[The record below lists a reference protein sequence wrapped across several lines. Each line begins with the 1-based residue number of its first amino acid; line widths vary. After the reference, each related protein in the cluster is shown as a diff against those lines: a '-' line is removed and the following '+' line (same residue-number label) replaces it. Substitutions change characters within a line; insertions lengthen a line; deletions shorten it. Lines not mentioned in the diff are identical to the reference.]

1 MRAGEDGE
9 TDDVDVFLDGRGSHL
24 LGGLPETGVDDFHPG
39 VAQGT
44 RDDLGAA
51 IVAVEAGLGDED
63 SEWSSRHDVGIL
75 PGLRSGSCYIVPMRR
90 RIGDVLVGGKAISQ
104 ELRDR
109 ALAQQVKQKGRL
121 CTNLLELGGV
131 REDLLLRALAVQ
143 YGVATCT
150 AADLAEIRPDILRLV
165 PAKLAA
171 NLFVVPFKR
180 LGRNLSLAMRD
191 PKDLPAIDE
200 VSFLTGLAITPF
212 VALDLRIQLAL
223 QKHYGIAIDSRYP
236 DLAARLEAGGGM
248 LPVPAPRTPRPL
260 VRSSS
265 TAARPVPSEAAP
277 ASVPAPPAA
286 VQAAP
291 LPVPLPAPAPDPVP
305 PPSAKPAA
313 PAEIEMEA
321 HEEERLRISG
331 PIVLPPEPTNA
342 VGGEE
347 VAPLVEEAAPANL
360 VECLSRAESRDEIAA
375 AVLHE
380 AGRLLRR
387 AALFIAQ
394 AERVIG
400 WAAVPEPPDGLRS
413 FSIGFAE
420 PSLFTSLRNT
430 DGFYVGPC
438 PDLAGNRKILEA
450 LGADFPAQ
458 VAAVPVTLKGKSVLF
473 LLGEIRPGQ
482 TPPKAMEL
490 KRLGALTAI
499 ALEILL
505 LRNRLRSL

>member
-1 MRAGEDGE
+1 
-9 TDDVDVFLDGRGSHL
+9 
-24 LGGLPETGVDDFHPG
+24 
-39 VAQGT
+39 
-44 RDDLGAA
+44 
-51 IVAVEAGLGDED
+51 
-63 SEWSSRHDVGIL
+63 
-75 PGLRSGSCYIVPMRR
+75 MRR

-212 VALDLRIQLAL
+212 VALDIRIQLAL

-236 DLAARLEAGGGM
+236 DLAARLEAGGGV
-248 LPVPAPRTPRPL
+248 LPVPPPRTPRPL

-265 TAARPVPSEAAP
+265 TGTRPVTPDAPAAP
-277 ASVPAPPAA
+277 VPVPPAVSPAPVPAPTPAPPAA
-286 VQAAP
+286 
-291 LPVPLPAPAPDPVP
+291 PAPDP

-313 PAEIEMEA
+313 PPEIEMEA

-331 PIVLPPEPTNA
+331 PIVLPPEPTDA

-347 VAPLVEEAAPANL
+347 VAPLVEEAAPATL

-375 AVLHE
+375 AVLRE

-413 FSIGFAE
+413 FSIGFSE

-438 PDLAGNRKILEA
+438 PDLPGNRKILDA
-450 LGADFPAQ
+450 LGAEFPAQ
-458 VAAVPVTLKGKSVLF
+458 VAAVPVSLKGKSVLF
-473 LLGEIRPGQ
+473 LLGEVRPGE

-505 LRNRLRSL
+505 LRNKLRSL

>member
-1 MRAGEDGE
+1 
-9 TDDVDVFLDGRGSHL
+9 
-24 LGGLPETGVDDFHPG
+24 
-39 VAQGT
+39 
-44 RDDLGAA
+44 
-51 IVAVEAGLGDED
+51 
-63 SEWSSRHDVGIL
+63 
-75 PGLRSGSCYIVPMRR
+75 MRR

-109 ALAQQVKQKGRL
+109 ALAQQTKQKGRL

-150 AADLAEIRPDILRLV
+150 AADLADIRPDILRLV

-223 QKHYGIAIDSRYP
+223 QKHYGIAIDPRYA
-236 DLAARLEAGGGM
+236 DLAARLEAGGGV
-248 LPVPAPRTPRPL
+248 LPVPPPRTPRPL

-265 TAARPVPSEAAP
+265 AGTRPLAPEVPLVSVPAP
-277 ASVPAPPAA
+277 SAVPPAPQPKPSPPAPPAA
-286 VQAAP
+286 EP
-291 LPVPLPAPAPDPVP
+291 EP
-305 PPSAKPAA
+305 PPAARPAA
-313 PAEIEMEA
+313 PTEIEMET
-321 HEEERLRISG
+321 HEEEKLRISG
-331 PIVLPPEPTNA
+331 PIVLPPEPTDA

-347 VAPLVEEAAPANL
+347 VAPLVEEAAPASL
-360 VECLSRAESRDEIAA
+360 VDCLSRADSRDEIAA
-375 AVLHE
+375 AVLRE

-420 PSLFTSLRNT
+420 PSLFASLRNT

-438 PDLAGNRKILEA
+438 PDLPGNRKILEA
-450 LGADFPAQ
+450 LGSDFPAL
-458 VAAVPVTLKGKSVLF
+458 VAAVPVSLKGKSVLF
-473 LLGEIRPGQ
+473 LLGEVRPGE

-505 LRNRLRSL
+505 LRNKLRSL

>member
-1 MRAGEDGE
+1 
-9 TDDVDVFLDGRGSHL
+9 
-24 LGGLPETGVDDFHPG
+24 
-39 VAQGT
+39 
-44 RDDLGAA
+44 
-51 IVAVEAGLGDED
+51 
-63 SEWSSRHDVGIL
+63 
-75 PGLRSGSCYIVPMRR
+75 MRR

-191 PKDLPAIDE
+191 PKDLPAVDE

-212 VALDLRIQLAL
+212 VALDIRIQLAL
-223 QKHYGIAIDSRYP
+223 QKHYGIAIDPRYP
-236 DLAARLEAGGGM
+236 DLSARLEAGGGM
-248 LPVPAPRTPRPL
+248 LPVPPPRTPRPL
-260 VRSSS
+260 IRSSS
-265 TAARPVPSEAAP
+265 TGTRPVTPDAPPSP
-277 ASVPAPPAA
+277 VPAPAA
-286 VQAAP
+286 VQQAP
-291 LPVPLPAPAPDPVP
+291 LPASLPAPSLPPPPEPDPVMP
-305 PPSAKPAA
+305 PPAKPAA
-313 PAEIEMEA
+313 PTEIEMET

-331 PIVLPPEPTNA
+331 PIVLPPEPTDA

-347 VAPLVEEAAPANL
+347 VAPLVEEAAPATL
-360 VECLSRAESRDEIAA
+360 VECLSRADSRDEIAA
-375 AVLHE
+375 AVLRE

-420 PSLFTSLRNT
+420 PSLFASLRNT

-438 PDLAGNRKILEA
+438 PDLPGNRRILEA
-450 LGADFPAQ
+450 LGSSFPAQ
-458 VAAVPVTLKGKSVLF
+458 VAAVPVSLKGKSVLF
-473 LLGEIRPGQ
+473 LLGEVRPGE

-505 LRNRLRSL
+505 LRNKLRSL

>member
-1 MRAGEDGE
+1 
-9 TDDVDVFLDGRGSHL
+9 
-24 LGGLPETGVDDFHPG
+24 
-39 VAQGT
+39 
-44 RDDLGAA
+44 
-51 IVAVEAGLGDED
+51 
-63 SEWSSRHDVGIL
+63 
-75 PGLRSGSCYIVPMRR
+75 MRR

-143 YGVATCT
+143 YGVATCA

-223 QKHYGIAIDSRYP
+223 QKYYGIAIDPRYP
-236 DLAARLEAGGGM
+236 DLAARLEAGGGV
-248 LPVPAPRTPRPL
+248 LPVPPPRTPRPL

-265 TAARPVPSEAAP
+265 PGTRPVTPEGPPAP
-277 ASVPAPPAA
+277 VPAPPA
-286 VQAAP
+286 VQPAP
-291 LPVPLPAPAPDPVP
+291 LPEPTPPPPAAPEPVP
-305 PPSAKPAA
+305 SPPAKPAA

-331 PIVLPPEPTNA
+331 PIVPPPEPTDA

-347 VAPLVEEAAPANL
+347 VAPLVEEAAPATL

-375 AVLHE
+375 AVLRE

-413 FSIGFAE
+413 FSIGFSE
-420 PSLFTSLRNT
+420 PSLFASLRNT

-438 PDLAGNRKILEA
+438 PDLPGNRKILDA
-450 LGADFPAQ
+450 LGSDYPTH

-473 LLGEIRPGQ
+473 LLGEVRPGE

-505 LRNRLRSL
+505 LRNKLRSL

>member
-1 MRAGEDGE
+1 
-9 TDDVDVFLDGRGSHL
+9 
-24 LGGLPETGVDDFHPG
+24 
-39 VAQGT
+39 
-44 RDDLGAA
+44 
-51 IVAVEAGLGDED
+51 
-63 SEWSSRHDVGIL
+63 
-75 PGLRSGSCYIVPMRR
+75 MRR

-212 VALDLRIQLAL
+212 VALDIRIQLAL
-223 QKHYGIAIDSRYP
+223 QKHYGIAIDPRYP
-236 DLAARLEAGGGM
+236 DLAARLEAGGGV

-265 TAARPVPSEAAP
+265 TGTRPVTSE
-277 ASVPAPPAA
+277 APPAPVPGLPA
-286 VQAAP
+286 TVQPAP
-291 LPVPLPAPAPDPVP
+291 LPASLPAASLPVPEAPEPVP
-305 PPSAKPAA
+305 PPAAKPAA

-331 PIVLPPEPTNA
+331 PIVLPPEPTDA

-347 VAPLVEEAAPANL
+347 VAPLVEEAAPATL

-375 AVLHE
+375 AVLRE

-420 PSLFTSLRNT
+420 PSLFASLRNT

-450 LGADFPAQ
+450 LGADFPAL

-473 LLGEIRPGQ
+473 LLGEVRPGE

-505 LRNRLRSL
+505 LRNKLRSL

>member
-1 MRAGEDGE
+1 
-9 TDDVDVFLDGRGSHL
+9 
-24 LGGLPETGVDDFHPG
+24 
-39 VAQGT
+39 
-44 RDDLGAA
+44 
-51 IVAVEAGLGDED
+51 
-63 SEWSSRHDVGIL
+63 
-75 PGLRSGSCYIVPMRR
+75 MRR

-109 ALAQQVKQKGRL
+109 ALAQQLRQKGRL

-150 AADLAEIRPDILRLV
+150 AADLVEIRPDILRLV

-212 VALDLRIQLAL
+212 VALDIRIQLAL
-223 QKHYGIAIDSRYP
+223 QKHYGIAIDPRYP
-236 DLAARLEAGGGM
+236 DLAARLEAGGGV
-248 LPVPAPRTPRPL
+248 LPVPPPRTPRPL

-265 TAARPVPSEAAP
+265 NGTRPITPDAPAAPVPVPPAVSP
-277 ASVPAPPAA
+277 ASVP
-286 VQAAP
+286 
-291 LPVPLPAPAPDPVP
+291 VPSPAPAPDPLL
-305 PPSAKPAA
+305 SAKPVA

-331 PIVLPPEPTNA
+331 PIVLPPEPTDA

-347 VAPLVEEAAPANL
+347 VAPLVEEAAPATL

-375 AVLHE
+375 AVLRE

-413 FSIGFAE
+413 FSIGFSE

-438 PDLAGNRKILEA
+438 PDLPGNRKILDA
-450 LGADFPAQ
+450 LGAEFPAQ
-458 VAAVPVTLKGKSVLF
+458 VAAVPVSLKGKSVLF
-473 LLGEIRPGQ
+473 LLGEVRPGE

-505 LRNRLRSL
+505 LRNKLRSL

>member
-1 MRAGEDGE
+1 M
-9 TDDVDVFLDGRGSHL
+9 
-24 LGGLPETGVDDFHPG
+24 
-39 VAQGT
+39 
-44 RDDLGAA
+44 
-51 IVAVEAGLGDED
+51 
-63 SEWSSRHDVGIL
+63 
-75 PGLRSGSCYIVPMRR
+75 
-90 RIGDVLVGGKAISQ
+90 GGKAISQ

-223 QKHYGIAIDSRYP
+223 QKHYGIAIDLRYP
-236 DLAARLEAGGGM
+236 DLAARLEAGGGV
-248 LPVPAPRTPRPL
+248 LPVPPPRTPRPL

-265 TAARPVPSEAAP
+265 TGTRPVTPEVPPAP
-277 ASVPAPPAA
+277 APVPAPPTAS
-286 VQAAP
+286 AAP
-291 LPVPLPAPAPDPVP
+291 LPAPSSPAPSEPDTAP
-305 PPSAKPAA
+305 PPPTKPAA
-313 PAEIEMEA
+313 PAEIEMET

-331 PIVLPPEPTNA
+331 PIVLPPEPTDA

-347 VAPLVEEAAPANL
+347 IAPLVEEAAPATL

-375 AVLHE
+375 AVLRE

-413 FSIGFAE
+413 FSIGFSE
-420 PSLFTSLRNT
+420 PSLFASLRNT

-438 PDLAGNRKILEA
+438 PDLPGNRKILDA
-450 LGADFPAQ
+450 LGSDYPAH
-458 VAAVPVTLKGKSVLF
+458 VAAVPVSLKGKSVLF
-473 LLGEIRPGQ
+473 LLGEVRPGE

-499 ALEILL
+499 SLEILL
-505 LRNRLRSL
+505 LRNKLRSL

>member
-1 MRAGEDGE
+1 
-9 TDDVDVFLDGRGSHL
+9 
-24 LGGLPETGVDDFHPG
+24 
-39 VAQGT
+39 
-44 RDDLGAA
+44 
-51 IVAVEAGLGDED
+51 
-63 SEWSSRHDVGIL
+63 
-75 PGLRSGSCYIVPMRR
+75 MRR

-212 VALDLRIQLAL
+212 VALDIRIQLAL

-236 DLAARLEAGGGM
+236 DLAARLEAGGGV
-248 LPVPAPRTPRPL
+248 LPVPPPRTPRPL

-265 TAARPVPSEAAP
+265 TGTRPVTPDAPAAP
-277 ASVPAPPAA
+277 VPVPPAVSPAPVPAPTPAPPAA
-286 VQAAP
+286 
-291 LPVPLPAPAPDPVP
+291 PAPDP

-313 PAEIEMEA
+313 PPEIEMEA

-331 PIVLPPEPTNA
+331 PIVLPPEPTDA

-347 VAPLVEEAAPANL
+347 VAPLVEEAAPATL

-375 AVLHE
+375 AVLRE

-413 FSIGFAE
+413 FSIGFSE

-438 PDLAGNRKILEA
+438 PDLPGNRKILDA
-450 LGADFPAQ
+450 LGAEFPAH
-458 VAAVPVTLKGKSVLF
+458 VAAVPVSLKGKSVLF
-473 LLGEIRPGQ
+473 LLGEVRPGE

-499 ALEILL
+499 SLEILL
-505 LRNRLRSL
+505 LRNKLRSL

>member
-1 MRAGEDGE
+1 
-9 TDDVDVFLDGRGSHL
+9 
-24 LGGLPETGVDDFHPG
+24 
-39 VAQGT
+39 
-44 RDDLGAA
+44 
-51 IVAVEAGLGDED
+51 
-63 SEWSSRHDVGIL
+63 
-75 PGLRSGSCYIVPMRR
+75 MRR

-109 ALAQQVKQKGRL
+109 ALAQQLKQKGRL

-150 AADLAEIRPDILRLV
+150 AADLAEIRPEILRLV

-212 VALDLRIQLAL
+212 VALDIRIQLAL
-223 QKHYGIAIDSRYP
+223 QKHYGIAIDPRYP
-236 DLAARLEAGGGM
+236 DLAARLEAGGGV
-248 LPVPAPRTPRPL
+248 LPVPPPRTPRPL

-265 TAARPVPSEAAP
+265 TGTRPVTPDAPAAP
-277 ASVPAPPAA
+277 VPVPPAASPAPVPAPS
-286 VQAAP
+286 
-291 LPVPLPAPAPDPVP
+291 PAPAPDP

-331 PIVLPPEPTNA
+331 PIVLPPEPTDA

-347 VAPLVEEAAPANL
+347 VAPLVEEAAPATL

-375 AVLHE
+375 AVLRE

-413 FSIGFAE
+413 FSIGFSE
-420 PSLFTSLRNT
+420 PSLFTSLRST

-438 PDLAGNRKILEA
+438 PDLPGNRKILDA
-450 LGADFPAQ
+450 LGAEFPAQ
-458 VAAVPVTLKGKSVLF
+458 VAAVPVSLKGKSVLF
-473 LLGEIRPGQ
+473 LLGEVRPGE

-505 LRNRLRSL
+505 LRNKLRSL